1 MEKFAVSR
9 LIGAPPG
16 YVGYEEGGQ
25 LTERVRRKPYSIILL
40 DEIEKA
46 HPDVF
51 NVLLQVLDDGQLTDG
66 MGRKVDFK
74 NTIIIMTSNIGSR
87 QLKDFGTGVGFSTH
101 AREAEKQKLQR
112 DVIEKSL
119 KKTFSPEFLNRIDDI
134 VYFNSLTREDI
145 HKIID
150 IELRGLFK
158 RIKEMGYG
166 VELDEKAK
174 DFILA
179 KGWDEQYG
187 ARPLRRAIQ
196 RYVED
201 DLADEIIKAVIL
213 PGDTIKIST
222 SGDGDDAAITFDIE
236 KGETSLQL
244 ERATE
249 ENLTVNKDE

>member
-1 MEKFAVSR
+1 MAWD
-9 LIGAPPG
+9 A
-16 YVGYEEGGQ
+16 
-25 LTERVRRKPYSIILL
+25 
-40 DEIEKA
+40 
-46 HPDVF
+46 
-51 NVLLQVLDDGQLTDG
+51 
-66 MGRKVDFK
+66 
-74 NTIIIMTSNIGSR
+74 SR